1 MIVEDEAP
9 ARRYLGELLVGTGHV
24 ELVAA
29 VATTPEADETLAAE
43 GDVDVAFV
51 DLRLI
56 DRPGD
61 TSGLDWA
68 RRVAR
73 RPHPPQL
80 VFATALPD
88 HALAAFDAGVVDY
101 VMKPFTRQRIATC
114 VERLRARRPPQSV
127 AAPSRLVARTATS
140 LVFLPL
146 AGVLAFEAED
156 RLAYVHHD
164 TGRFMVDLSLATLEQ
179 QFAERA
185 IRTHRNWI
193 VMIDRVSELGRST
206 GELSISVGELV
217 VPVSRDRAASVR
229 EALIAR
235 AVGARRG

>member
-1 MIVEDEAP
+1 
-9 ARRYLGELLVGTGHV
+9 
-24 ELVAA
+24 
-29 VATTPEADETLAAE
+29 
-43 GDVDVAFV
+43 
-51 DLRLI
+51 
-56 DRPGD
+56 
-61 TSGLDWA
+61 
-68 RRVAR
+68 
-73 RPHPPQL
+73 
-80 VFATALPD
+80 
-88 HALAAFDAGVVDY
+88 
-101 VMKPFTRQRIATC
+101 
-114 VERLRARRPPQSV
+114 
-127 AAPSRLVARTATS
+127 
-140 LVFLPL
+140 VFLPL